1 MSKHKVDEIR
11 NVAFVG
17 HGHSGKTTLADLL
30 LFKAGVGTR
39 AGSVDDGT
47 SLLDTDE
54 EEKEKKQS
62 IFSHV
67 CRYEHADHRV
77 NLIDCPGYPDFIGQ
91 VCGALRAVETAVVV
105 LNANAGL
112 EVNAR
117 RCFQLASDEHLAR
130 MIVVNRVDGD
140 NVDIPNLVATI
151 REHWGSSCV
160 PINVPNGTGSK
171 FTAVHSALQIKG
183 EVPAGLPLNP
193 QDYHQALMD
202 AIVEADEALMERFL
216 GGEDVSEEEIIHL
229 IGKAIGHGSLIP
241 ILFTSAKSGV
251 GVQEL
256 GDALA
261 DYAPTPLD
269 EDHHATGEGGK
280 DIVVNPSPDEPFVA
294 QVFKVRIDPF
304 VGKMAYLRVFSG
316 HIAKD
321 TVVQD
326 HRNNKTMKLSNLLE
340 VQGSKTEPVDYA
352 TSGDIIAVAKVEDL
366 SVGDTV
372 SAQGVHIDFPSIHF
386 PRPMVGLAVTP
397 KTAADQQK
405 ISVALHKI
413 EEEDQTFH
421 VMREAQTHEMVI
433 QGMSDLHLQAIVH
446 RLHRRDKVDVNTA
459 MPRIPYR
466 ETCNMNAEGMYR
478 HKKQSGGSGQFA
490 EVHFR
495 IGPLPQGIVPEEYF
509 IKERFESL
517 RSFHYDPVLNFAFLD
532 CVTGG
537 SVPNNFIPA
546 VEKGIKERMEKGVL
560 AGYQVQD
567 CWCALFFGKDH
578 PVDSNETAFKTAGRQ
593 CFKEVFGKAKPALLE
608 PIVKAEIM
616 VPGEQLGDITS
627 DLNTRRGRMEGMDTL
642 PGNFTVVKASVPL
655 SEMQTYARSLSS
667 ITGGQGSYTFEPS
680 HYEVVP
686 GNEQQKIVASAKVH
700 EEEE

>member
-616 VPGEQLGDITS
+616 VPGEKLGDITS

>member
-47 SLLDTDE
+47 SLLDTDDD
-54 EEKEKKQS
+54 EKEKKQS
-62 IFSHV
+62 LFSHV

-117 RCFQLASDEHLAR
+117 RCFQLATDEHLAR

-140 NVDIPNLVATI
+140 NVDIPKLVATI
-151 REHWGSSCV
+151 RENWGSSCV

-171 FTAVHSALQIKG
+171 FTAVYSALQIKG
-183 EVPAGLPLNP
+183 DVPAGLPLNP
-193 QDYHQALMD
+193 KDYHQALMD
-202 AIVEADEALMERFL
+202 AIVEADESLMERFL
-216 GGEDVSEEEIIHL
+216 GGEDVSEDEIIHL
-229 IGKAIGHGSLIP
+229 IGKAIGHGTLIP
-241 ILFTSAKSGV
+241 IMFTSAKTGV

-269 EDHHATGEGGK
+269 EDHHATGEEGK
-280 DIVVNPSPDEPFVA
+280 DIIINPSPDEPFVA

-316 HIAKD
+316 HVAKD
-321 TVVQD
+321 TTVQD
-326 HRNNKTMKLSNLLE
+326 HRNNKTIKLSAMLE
-340 VQGSKTEPVDYA
+340 VQGSKSEPVDYA
-352 TSGDIIAVAKVEDL
+352 TSGDIIAIAKVEDL

-372 SAQGVHIDFPSIHF
+372 SAQGVHVDFPPIHF

-421 VMREAQTHEMVI
+421 VTREAQTHEMVI
-433 QGMSDLHLQAIVH
+433 QGMSDLHLQAIVQ
-446 RLHRRDKVDVNTA
+446 RLHKRDKVDVNTT

-517 RSFHYDPVLNFAFLD
+517 RAFHYDPVLNYAFLD
-532 CVTGG
+532 CVSGG

-546 VEKGIKERMEKGVL
+546 VEKGVKERMEKGVL

-593 CFKEVFGKAKPALLE
+593 CFKEVFAKAKPALLE
-608 PIVKAEIM
+608 PIVKVEIM
-616 VPGEQLGDITS
+616 VPGEKLGDITS

-655 SEMQTYARSLSS
+655 AEMQTYARSLSS

>member
-47 SLLDTDE
+47 SLLDTDD
-54 EEKEKKQS
+54 EEKDRKQS
-62 IFSHV
+62 VFSHV

-91 VCGALRAVETAVVV
+91 VCGSLRAVETAVVV
-105 LNANAGL
+105 LNAAAGL

-117 RCFQLASDEHLAR
+117 RCFQLAHDEHLAV

-140 NVDIPNLVATI
+140 NIDLPKLLTNI
-151 REHWGSSCV
+151 RETWGSACV
-160 PINVPNGTGSK
+160 PINVPNATGSGFK
-171 FTAVHSALQIKG
+171 SVHSALTLKG
-183 EVPAGLPLNP
+183 EIPAGAPLNP
-193 QDYHQALMD
+193 ADFHQSLMD

-216 GGEDVSEEEIIHL
+216 GGEEVSEDEIIHG

-241 ILFTSAKSGV
+241 ILFTSAKTGV

-280 DIVVNPSPDEPFVA
+280 DIVVNPSPDAPFVA

-321 TVVQD
+321 TTVQD
-326 HRNNKTMKLSNLLE
+326 HRNNKSVKLSTILE

-366 SVGDTV
+366 SVGDTI
-372 SAQGVHIDFPSIHF
+372 SAQGVHIDFPPIHF
-386 PRPMVGLAVTP
+386 PRPMVGIAVTP
-397 KTAADQQK
+397 KTTADQQK
-405 ISVALHKI
+405 ISGALHKI

-421 VMREAQTHEMVI
+421 LLREAQTHEMVM
-433 QGMSDLHLQAIVH
+433 QGMSELHLLALIH
-446 RLHRRDKVDVNTA
+446 RLHKRDKVDVNTSV
-459 MPRIPYR
+459 PRIPYR

-517 RSFHYDPVLNFAFLD
+517 RSFHYDPVLNFAFVD
-532 CVTGG
+532 CVSGG

-546 VEKGIKERMEKGVL
+546 VEKGVKERMEKGVL

-567 CWCALFFGKDH
+567 CWCVLFFGKDH

-593 CFKEVFGKAKPALLE
+593 CFKEVFGKAKPVLLE
-608 PIVKAEIM
+608 PIVKAEIS
-616 VPGEQLGDITS
+616 VPGEKLGDITS

-642 PGNFTVVKASVPL
+642 PGNFTIVKASVPL
-655 SEMQTYARSLSS
+655 SEMQTYARTLSS

-686 GNEQQKIVASAKVH
+686 GNEQQKIVAAAKVH

>member
-1 MSKHKVDEIR
+1 MSKHKVEEIR

-30 LFKAGVGTR
+30 LFKAGIGTR

-47 SLLDTDE
+47 SLLDTDDE
-54 EEKEKKQS
+54 EREKKQS

-67 CRYEHADHRV
+67 CRYEHANHRV

-105 LNANAGL
+105 LNAAAGL

-117 RCFQLASDEHLAR
+117 RCFQLARDEHLAV

-140 NVDIPNLVATI
+140 NIDLPRLLENI
-151 REHWGSSCV
+151 RETWGNACV
-160 PINVPNGTGSK
+160 PINVPNATGSAFK
-171 FTAVHSALQIKG
+171 SVHSALTLKG
-183 EVPAGLPLNP
+183 DVPAGAPLNP
-193 QDYHQALMD
+193 ADYHQSLMD
-202 AIVEADEALMERFL
+202 AIVEADEALMERYL
-216 GGEDVSEEEIIHL
+216 GGEEVSEEEIIHG

-241 ILFTSAKSGV
+241 ILFTSAKTGV

-256 GDALA
+256 SDALA

-269 EDHHATGEGGK
+269 EEHHATGEGGK
-280 DIVVNPSPDEPFVA
+280 DIIVNPSPDEPFVA

-304 VGKMAYLRVFSG
+304 VGKLSYLRVFSG
-316 HIAKD
+316 HISKD
-321 TVVQD
+321 AIVQD
-326 HRNNKTMKLSNLLE
+326 HRNNKTIKLSTLLE

-352 TSGDIIAVAKVEDL
+352 TSGDIIAVAKIEDL
-366 SVGDTV
+366 SVGDTI
-372 SAQGVHIDFPSIHF
+372 SAQGVHIDFPPIKF

-397 KTAADQQK
+397 KTTADQQK
-405 ISVALHKI
+405 ISGALHKI
-413 EEEDQTFH
+413 EEEDQTFR
-421 VMREAQTHEMVI
+421 VVREAQTHEMVI
-433 QGMSDLHLQAIVH
+433 QGMSELHLQTLIH
-446 RLHRRDKVDVNTA
+446 RLHKRDKVDVATSV
-459 MPRIPYR
+459 PRIPYR
-466 ETCNMNAEGMYR
+466 ETCNAIAEGMYR

-509 IKERFESL
+509 TNERFENL
-517 RSFHYDPVLNFAFLD
+517 RAFHYDPVLNYAFCD

-546 VEKGIKERMEKGVL
+546 VEKGIKERMEMGVL

-567 CWCALFFGKDH
+567 CWCVLFFGKDH
-578 PVDSNETAFKTAGRQ
+578 PVDSNETAFKTAARQ
-593 CFKEVFGKAKPALLE
+593 CFREVFNKAKPVLLE
-608 PIVKAEIM
+608 PIVRAEIT
-616 VPGEQLGDITS
+616 VPSDKLGDITS
-627 DLNTRRGRMEGMDTL
+627 DLNTRRGRMEGMDAL
-642 PGNFTVVKASVPL
+642 PGNFTVVKAMVPL
-655 SEMQTYARSLSS
+655 AEMQTYARTLSS

-686 GNEQQKIVASAKVH
+686 ANEQQKIVAAAKLH
-700 EEEE
+700 DEEE

>member
-39 AGSVDDGT
+39 AGSVEDGT
-47 SLLDTDE
+47 SLLDTDD

-62 IFSHV
+62 LFSHV

-117 RCFQLASDEHLAR
+117 RCFQLATDEHLAR

-140 NVDIPNLVATI
+140 NVDIPKLVASI
-151 REHWGSSCV
+151 RDHWGTSCV
-160 PINVPNGTGSK
+160 PINVPNGTGAK

-183 EVPAGLPLNP
+183 DVPAGLPLNP
-193 QDYHQALMD
+193 KDYHQALMD
-202 AIVEADEALMERFL
+202 AIVEADESLMERFL
-216 GGEDVSEEEIIHL
+216 GGEDVSEDEIIHL
-229 IGKAIGHGSLIP
+229 IGKAIGHGTLIP
-241 ILFTSAKSGV
+241 IMFTSAKTGV

-280 DIVVNPSPDEPFVA
+280 DIIINPSPDEPFVA

-316 HIAKD
+316 HVAKD
-321 TVVQD
+321 TTVQD
-326 HRNNKTMKLSNLLE
+326 HRNNKLIKLSNLLE

-352 TSGDIIAVAKVEDL
+352 TSGDIIAIAKVEDL

-372 SAQGVHIDFPSIHF
+372 SAQGVHVDFPPIHF

-421 VMREAQTHEMVI
+421 VTREAQTHEMVI

-446 RLHRRDKVDVNTA
+446 RLHKRDKVDVNTA

-466 ETCNMNAEGMYR
+466 ETCNLNAEGMYR

-517 RSFHYDPVLNFAFLD
+517 RSFHYDPVLNYAFLD
-532 CVTGG
+532 CVSGG

-546 VEKGIKERMEKGVL
+546 VEKGVKERMEKGVL

-593 CFKEVFGKAKPALLE
+593 CFKEVFAKAKPALLE

-616 VPGEQLGDITS
+616 VPGDKLGDITS

-642 PGNFTVVKASVPL
+642 PGNFTVVKALVPL
-655 SEMQTYARSLSS
+655 AEMQTYARSLSS

-686 GNEQQKIVASAKVH
+686 GNEQQKIVAAAKVH

>member
-1 MSKHKVDEIR
+1 
-11 NVAFVG
+11 
-17 HGHSGKTTLADLL
+17 
-30 LFKAGVGTR
+30 
-39 AGSVDDGT
+39 
-47 SLLDTDE
+47 
-54 EEKEKKQS
+54 
-62 IFSHV
+62 
-67 CRYEHADHRV
+67 
-77 NLIDCPGYPDFIGQ
+77 
-91 VCGALRAVETAVVV
+91 
-105 LNANAGL
+105 
-112 EVNAR
+112 
-117 RCFQLASDEHLAR
+117 
-130 MIVVNRVDGD
+130 
-140 NVDIPNLVATI
+140 
-151 REHWGSSCV
+151 
-160 PINVPNGTGSK
+160 
-171 FTAVHSALQIKG
+171 
-183 EVPAGLPLNP
+183 
-193 QDYHQALMD
+193 MD
-202 AIVEADEALMERFL
+202 AIVEADESLMERFL
-216 GGEDVSEEEIIHL
+216 GGEEVSEDEIIHL
-229 IGKAIGHGSLIP
+229 IGKAIGHGTLIP
-241 ILFTSAKSGV
+241 IMFTSAKTGV

-280 DIVVNPSPDEPFVA
+280 DVIINPSPDEPFVA

-304 VGKMAYLRVFSG
+304 VGKLAYLRVFSG

-321 TVVQD
+321 TTVQD
-326 HRNNKTMKLSNLLE
+326 HRNNKMIKLSNLLE
-340 VQGSKTEPVDYA
+340 VQGSKSEPVDYA
-352 TSGDIIAVAKVEDL
+352 TSGDIIAIAKVEDL

-372 SAQGVHIDFPSIHF
+372 SAQGVHVDFPPIHF

-421 VMREAQTHEMVI
+421 VTREAQTHEMVI

-446 RLHRRDKVDVNTA
+446 RLHKRDKVDVNTA

-517 RSFHYDPVLNFAFLD
+517 RSFHYDPVLNYAFVD
-532 CVTGG
+532 CVSGG

-546 VEKGIKERMEKGVL
+546 VEKGVKERMEKGVL

-567 CWCALFFGKDH
+567 CWCVLFFGKDH

-593 CFKEVFGKAKPALLE
+593 CFKEVFAKAKPVLLE
-608 PIVKAEIM
+608 PIVKAEIT
-616 VPGEQLGDITS
+616 VPGEKLGDITS

-655 SEMQTYARSLSS
+655 AEIQTYARSLSS

-686 GNEQQKIVASAKVH
+686 GNEQQKIVASSKVH

>member
-30 LFKAGVGTR
+30 LFKAGIGTR

-47 SLLDTDE
+47 SLLDTDDD
-54 EEKEKKQS
+54 EKEKKQS
-62 IFSHV
+62 LFSHV

-117 RCFQLASDEHLAR
+117 RCFQLATDEHLAR

-140 NVDIPNLVATI
+140 NVDIPKLVASI
-151 REHWGSSCV
+151 RDHWGSSCV

-183 EVPAGLPLNP
+183 DVPAGLPLNP

-202 AIVEADEALMERFL
+202 AIVEADESLMERFL
-216 GGEDVSEEEIIHL
+216 GGEEVSEDEIIHL
-229 IGKAIGHGSLIP
+229 IGKAIGHGTLIP
-241 ILFTSAKSGV
+241 IMFTSAKTGV

-280 DIVVNPSPDEPFVA
+280 DVIINPSPDEPFVA

-304 VGKMAYLRVFSG
+304 VGKLAYLRVFSG

-321 TVVQD
+321 TTVQD
-326 HRNNKTMKLSNLLE
+326 HRNNKMIKLSNLLE
-340 VQGSKTEPVDYA
+340 VQGSKSEPVDYA
-352 TSGDIIAVAKVEDL
+352 TSGDIIAIAKVEDL

-372 SAQGVHIDFPSIHF
+372 SAQGVHVDFPPIHF

-421 VMREAQTHEMVI
+421 VTREAQTHEMVI

-446 RLHRRDKVDVNTA
+446 RLHKRDKVDVNTA

-517 RSFHYDPVLNFAFLD
+517 RSFHYDPVLNYAFVD
-532 CVTGG
+532 CVSGG

-546 VEKGIKERMEKGVL
+546 VEKGVKERMEKGVL

-567 CWCALFFGKDH
+567 CWCVLFFGKDH

-593 CFKEVFGKAKPALLE
+593 CFKEVFAKAKPVLLE
-608 PIVKAEIM
+608 PIVKAEIT
-616 VPGEQLGDITS
+616 VPGEKLGDITS

-655 SEMQTYARSLSS
+655 AEIQTYARSLSS

-686 GNEQQKIVASAKVH
+686 GNEQQKIVASSKVH

>member
-30 LFKAGVGTR
+30 LFKSGVGTR

-47 SLLDTDE
+47 SLLDTDD
-54 EEKEKKQS
+54 EEKERKQS

-105 LNANAGL
+105 LNANAGI

-117 RCFQLASDEHLAR
+117 RCFQLATDEHLAR

-140 NVDIPNLVATI
+140 NVDIPKLVSMI
-151 REHWGSSCV
+151 RDNWGTSCV
-160 PINVPNGTGSK
+160 PINVPNGTGAK
-171 FTAVHSALQIKG
+171 FTAVHSALEIKG

-202 AIVEADEALMERFL
+202 AIVEADDGLMERFL
-216 GGEDVSEEEIIHL
+216 GGEDVSEDEIIHA
-229 IGKAIGHGSLIP
+229 IGKAIGHGTLIP
-241 ILFTSAKSGV
+241 IMFTSARSGA

-256 GDALA
+256 CDALA
-261 DYAPTPLD
+261 DYAPSPLD
-269 EDHHATGEGGK
+269 EDRPAKDEKGG
-280 DIVVNPSPDEPFVA
+280 DIVINPNPDDPFVA
-294 QVFKVRIDPF
+294 EVFKVRIDAF
-304 VGKMAYLRVFSG
+304 VGKMAYLRVYAG
-316 HIAKD
+316 HIGKD
-321 TVVQD
+321 VTLHN
-326 HRNNKTMKLSNLLE
+326 HRSGKPIKIGQMME
-340 VQGSKTEPVDYA
+340 MQGSKHENVDTA
-352 TSGDIIAVAKVEDL
+352 TSGDIIAVVKVEDL
-366 SVGDTV
+366 QVGDTL
-372 SAQGVHIDFPSIHF
+372 SAQGVHLDLPELKF

-421 VMREAQTHEMVI
+421 VTREAQTHEMVI
-433 QGMSDLHLQAIVH
+433 QGMSDLHLQSIVH
-446 RLHRRDKVDVNTA
+446 RLHKRDKVDVITA

-466 ETCNMNAEGMYR
+466 ETCNMTAEGMYR

-490 EVHFR
+490 EVHCR
-495 IGPLPQGIVPEEYF
+495 IGSLPQGIVPEEYF
-509 IKERFESL
+509 VKERFESL
-517 RSFHYDPVLNFAFLD
+517 RSFHYDKTLNFAFLD
-532 CVTGG
+532 CVSGG

-546 VEKGIKERMEKGVL
+546 VEKGVRDRMEKGVL

-593 CFKEVFGKAKPALLE
+593 CFKEVFAKAKPALLE
-608 PIVKAEIM
+608 PIVEALIT
-616 VPGEQLGDITS
+616 VPGEKLGDITG
-627 DLNTRRGRMEGMDTL
+627 DLNTRRGRMEGMDPI
-642 PGNFTVVKASVPL
+642 PGGFTIVKALVPL
-655 SEMQTYARSLSS
+655 SEMQTYARTLSS

-686 GNEQQKIVASAKVH
+686 GNEQQKIVAGAKVH

>member
-321 TVVQD
+321 TMVQD

-616 VPGEQLGDITS
+616 VPGEKLGDITS

>member
-30 LFKAGVGTR
+30 LFKSGVGTR

-47 SLLDTDE
+47 SLLDTDDD
-54 EEKEKKQS
+54 EKEKKQS
-62 IFSHV
+62 LFSHV

-117 RCFQLASDEHLAR
+117 RCFQLATDEHLAR

-140 NVDIPNLVATI
+140 NVDIPKLVASI
-151 REHWGSSCV
+151 RDHWGTSCV
-160 PINVPNGTGSK
+160 PINVPNGTGAQ

-183 EVPAGLPLNP
+183 DVPPGLPLNP
-193 QDYHQALMD
+193 KDYHQALMD
-202 AIVEADEALMERFL
+202 AIVEADESLMERFL
-216 GGEDVSEEEIIHL
+216 GGEDVSEDEIIHL
-229 IGKAIGHGSLIP
+229 IGKAIGHGTLIP
-241 ILFTSAKSGV
+241 IMFTSAKADV

-256 GDALA
+256 CDALA
-261 DYAPTPLD
+261 DYAPSPLD
-269 EDHHATGEGGK
+269 EDRPAKSEKGE
-280 DIVVNPSPDEPFVA
+280 DIVINPNPDDPFVA
-294 QVFKVRIDPF
+294 EVFKVRIDSF
-304 VGKMAYLRVFSG
+304 VGKMAYLRVYAG
-316 HIAKD
+316 HIGKD
-321 TVVQD
+321 VTLHN
-326 HRNNKTMKLSNLLE
+326 HRSNKPIKIGQMLE
-340 VQGSKTEPVDYA
+340 MQGSKHENVDTA
-352 TSGDIIAVAKVEDL
+352 TSGDIIAVVKVEDL
-366 SVGDTV
+366 QVGDTL
-372 SAQGVHIDFPSIHF
+372 SAQGVHLDLPELKF

-421 VMREAQTHEMVI
+421 VTREAQTHEMVI
-433 QGMSDLHLQAIVH
+433 QGMSELHLQAIVH
-446 RLHRRDKVDVNTA
+446 RLHKRDKVDVNTA

-466 ETCNMNAEGMYR
+466 ETCNMNAEGIYR

-490 EVHFR
+490 EVHMR

-509 IKERFESL
+509 IKEHFESL
-517 RSFHYDPVLNFAFLD
+517 RSFHYDPVLNYAFLD
-532 CVTGG
+532 CVSGG

-546 VEKGIKERMEKGVL
+546 VEKGVKDRMEKGVL

-593 CFKEVFGKAKPALLE
+593 CFKEVFAKAKPALLE

-616 VPGEQLGDITS
+616 VPGERLGDITS

-642 PGNFTVVKASVPL
+642 PGNFTIVKASVPL
-655 SEMQTYARSLSS
+655 AEMQTYARTLSS

>member
-30 LFKAGVGTR
+30 LFKAGVGNR

-47 SLLDTDE
+47 SLLDTDD

-117 RCFQLASDEHLAR
+117 RCFQLATDEHLAR

-140 NVDIPNLVATI
+140 NVDIPKLVASI
-151 REHWGSSCV
+151 RDHWGTSCV

-183 EVPAGLPLNP
+183 DVPPGLPLNP

-202 AIVEADEALMERFL
+202 AIVEADESLMERFL
-216 GGEDVSEEEIIHL
+216 GGEDVSEDEIIHL
-229 IGKAIGHGSLIP
+229 IGKAIGHGTLIP
-241 ILFTSAKSGV
+241 IMFTSAKTGV

-269 EDHHATGEGGK
+269 EDHHATGEGGQ
-280 DIVVNPSPDEPFVA
+280 DIIINPSPDEPFVA

-316 HIAKD
+316 HVAKD
-321 TVVQD
+321 TTVQD
-326 HRNNKTMKLSNLLE
+326 HRNNKMIKLSNLLE

-352 TSGDIIAVAKVEDL
+352 TSGDIIAIAKVEDL

-372 SAQGVHIDFPSIHF
+372 SAQGVHVDFPPIHF

-397 KTAADQQK
+397 KTTADQQK
-405 ISVALHKI
+405 ISAALHKI
-413 EEEDQTFH
+413 EQEDQTFH
-421 VMREAQTHEMVI
+421 LLREAQTHEMVI
-433 QGMSDLHLQAIVH
+433 QGMSELHLQAIIH
-446 RLHRRDKVDVNTA
+446 RLHKRDKVDVNTNV
-459 MPRIPYR
+459 PRIPYR

-490 EVHFR
+490 EVHLR

-517 RSFHYDPVLNFAFLD
+517 RSFHYDPVLNYAFLD
-532 CVTGG
+532 CVSGG

-546 VEKGIKERMEKGVL
+546 VEKGVKERMEKGVL

-593 CFKEVFGKAKPALLE
+593 CFKEVFAKAKPALLE
-608 PIVKAEIM
+608 PIVEATIT
-616 VPGEQLGDITS
+616 VPGEKLGDITS

-642 PGNFTVVKASVPL
+642 PGNFTVVKALVPL

>member
-30 LFKAGVGTR
+30 LFKSGIGNR

-47 SLLDTDE
+47 SLLDTDD
-54 EEKEKKQS
+54 EEKERKQS

-105 LNANAGL
+105 LNATAGL

-117 RCFQLASDEHLAR
+117 RCYQMAHDEHLAV
-130 MIVVNRVDGD
+130 MIVINRCDGD
-140 NVDIPNLVATI
+140 NIDLPKLLNLI
-151 REHWGSSCV
+151 RDNWGAACV
-160 PINVPNGTGSK
+160 PINVPDGTGSK
-171 FTAVHSALQIKG
+171 FTKVISTLKLPDSI
-183 EVPAGLPLNP
+183 PAGLPLNTG
-193 QDYHQALMD
+193 DYHQPLMD
-202 AIVEADEALMERFL
+202 AIVEADETLMERFMA
-216 GGEDVSEEEIIHL
+216 GDVSEDEIIHG

-241 ILFTSAKSGV
+241 IMFTSAKTGV

-256 GDALA
+256 CDALA

-269 EDHHATGEGGK
+269 EDRPAKDEAGG
-280 DIVVNPSPDEPFVA
+280 DIVINPNPDDPFVA
-294 QVFKVRIDPF
+294 EVFKVRIDAF
-304 VGKMAYLRVFSG
+304 VGKMAFLRVYAG
-316 HIAKD
+316 HIGKD
-321 TVVQD
+321 TTVHN
-326 HRNNKTMKLSNLLE
+326 HRSGKPVKLAQLLE
-340 VQGSKTEPVDYA
+340 MQGSKHEAVDTA
-352 TSGDIIAVAKVEDL
+352 TSGDIISVVKVDDL
-366 SVGDTV
+366 QVGDTL
-372 SAQGVHIDFPSIHF
+372 SAQGVHLDLPELKF

-405 ISVALHKI
+405 ISTALHKI

-421 VMREAQTHEMVI
+421 VTREAQTHEMVI
-433 QGMSDLHLQAIVH
+433 QGMSDLHLQAILH
-446 RLHRRDKVDVNTA
+446 RLHKRDKVDVMTA
-459 MPRIPYR
+459 PPRIPYR
-466 ETCNMNAEGMYR
+466 ETCNAKAEGMYR

-490 EVHFR
+490 EVHLR
-495 IGPLPQGIVPEEYF
+495 VGPLPQGINPEEYF
-509 IKERFESL
+509 TRDRFEGM
-517 RSFHYDPVLNFAFLD
+517 RAFHYDPVLNFAFLD

-546 VEKGIKERMEKGVL
+546 VEKGVKDRMEKGVL
-560 AGYQVQD
+560 AGFQVQD
-567 CWCALFFGKDH
+567 CFCALFFGKDH
-578 PVDSNETAFKTAGRQ
+578 PVDSNETAFKTAGRMG
-593 CFKEVFGKAKPALLE
+593 FKEVFAQAKPALLE
-608 PIVKAEIM
+608 PIVEALIT
-616 VPGEQLGDITS
+616 VPGERLGDITS

-642 PGNFTVVKASVPL
+642 PGGYSVVKALVPL
-655 SEMQTYARSLSS
+655 AEMMTYARSLLSL
-667 ITGGQGSYTFEPS
+667 TGGQGSYTFEPS

-686 GNEQQKIVASAKVH
+686 GNEQQKIVASAKMH

>member
-47 SLLDTDE
+47 SLLDTDDD
-54 EEKEKKQS
+54 EKEKKQS
-62 IFSHV
+62 LFSHV

-117 RCFQLASDEHLAR
+117 RCFQLATDEHLAR

-140 NVDIPNLVATI
+140 NVDIPKLVASI
-151 REHWGSSCV
+151 RDHWGSSCV

-202 AIVEADEALMERFL
+202 AIVEADESLMERFL
-216 GGEDVSEEEIIHL
+216 GGEEVSEEEIIHL
-229 IGKAIGHGSLIP
+229 IGKAIGHGTLIP
-241 ILFTSAKSGV
+241 IMFTSAKSGA

-280 DIVVNPSPDEPFVA
+280 DIIINPSPDEPFVA

-316 HIAKD
+316 HVAKD
-321 TVVQD
+321 TTVQD
-326 HRNNKTMKLSNLLE
+326 HRNNKAIKLSNILE

-352 TSGDIIAVAKVEDL
+352 TSGDIIAIAKVEDL

-372 SAQGVHIDFPSIHF
+372 SAQGVHVDFPPIHF

-421 VMREAQTHEMVI
+421 VSREAQTHELVI
-433 QGMSDLHLQAIVH
+433 QGMSELHLQAIVH
-446 RLHRRDKVDVNTA
+446 RLHKRDKVDVNTA

-466 ETCNMNAEGMYR
+466 ETCNTNAEGMYR

-495 IGPLPQGIVPEEYF
+495 IGQLPQGIVPEEYF

-517 RSFHYDPVLNFAFLD
+517 RSFHYDPVLNYAFLD
-532 CVTGG
+532 CVSGG

-546 VEKGIKERMEKGVL
+546 VEKGVKERMEKGVL

-593 CFKEVFGKAKPALLE
+593 CFKEVFAKAKPALLE
-608 PIVKAEIM
+608 PIVKAEIT
-616 VPGEQLGDITS
+616 VPGEKLGDITS

-655 SEMQTYARSLSS
+655 AEMQTYARSLSS